1 MFNNKKIKKLEQ
13 QVKYLTHI
21 IENPLKFKK
30 GDKLF
35 YLNESNEFKE
45 VIITD
50 GCVRTIY
57 WEKEYEYINCYFDY
71 SAVSGCSNYGG
82 YYSEDKLFTKEQLK
96 KIL

>member
-35 YLNESNEFKE
+35 YLNESNKFEK
-45 VIITD
+45 VIITN
-50 GCVRTIY
+50 GYVNIISNEEGRY
-57 WEKEYEYINCYFDY
+57 YINCYL
-71 SAVSGCSNYGG
+71 SRCSNYGG

-96 KIL
+96 KI

>member
-50 GCVRTIY
+50 GCVRIISWET
-57 WEKEYEYINCYFDY
+57 EKEYEYINFY
-71 SAVSGCSNYGG
+71 G
-82 YYSEDKLFTKEQLK
+82 YYAENKLFTKEQLK
-96 KIL
+96 KM

>member
-1 MFNNKKIKKLEQ
+1 MFNNKKRKKLEQ

-35 YLNESNEFKE
+35 YLNKSNKFEK
-45 VIITD
+45 VIITNGYVNIISNEE
-50 GCVRTIY
+50 GCY
-57 WEKEYEYINCYFDY
+57 YINCYRI
-71 SAVSGCSNYGG
+71 SSPVSGRSNYGG

-96 KIL
+96 KI

>member
-35 YLNESNEFKE
+35 YLNEFNEFNE
-45 VIITD
+45 VIVTNGYVKI
-50 GCVRTIY
+50 IFN
-57 WEKEYEYINCYFDY
+57 EKGYEYINYYFSYSSISRCSDY
-71 SAVSGCSNYGG
+71 G
-82 YYSEDKLFTKEQLK
+82 YYAEDKLFTKEQLK
-96 KIL
+96 KI